1 MTQTDQIFCSRLIK
15 EIVNSIQETT
25 QIIYIYK
32 DRVRFNPEIA
42 DFRMFSFKINMKY
55 LCLGQLCQIIQLF
68 HEAMVQGTHTVII
81 CDQVTSL
88 NLVVGAIYYYI
99 ATVTN
104 QIFNENKILYVLKL
118 RLNFVPNKSQMA
130 YLEQIKRVDYSLT
143 DVGTIEFQI
152 KQKPLKFSKVSIIAN
167 KYDTYKLTVHTCTG
181 FFTFHGFKQDYTI
194 LRDNLIR
201 EMYMKEFNSFLHQT
215 VHQSDINQVKILKT
229 QVNPHNLNGEYS
241 YAEVKEDITVIEYKI
256 TPGQEK
262 QCHINI
268 DGEVYFEL
276 TCGLKKIDCGQL
288 CLGYSELTEIKIELE
303 SDSIIVLK

>member
-143 DVGTIEFQI
+143 DVLQNS
-152 KQKPLKFSKVSIIAN
+152 KSNRSPSNSQKYP
-167 KYDTYKLTVHTCTG
+167 
-181 FFTFHGFKQDYTI
+181 
-194 LRDNLIR
+194 
-201 EMYMKEFNSFLHQT
+201 
-215 VHQSDINQVKILKT
+215 QSPINT
-229 QVNPHNLNGEYS
+229 TRTS
-241 YAEVKEDITVIEYKI
+241 
-256 TPGQEK
+256 
-262 QCHINI
+262 
-268 DGEVYFEL
+268 
-276 TCGLKKIDCGQL
+276 
-288 CLGYSELTEIKIELE
+288 
-303 SDSIIVLK
+303 